1 MELLATIL
9 PWIAPPVIG
18 AIIGYGTNRIAIKMI
33 FRPHTAKHIGGMR
46 LPFTPGIIP
55 KSRQELAQAIAN
67 TVADELLTP
76 ENIRSQLN
84 RPEFRRGLRDWVTN
98 QRATMLA
105 TSFTSWQQDVSGLLA
120 SIANPVAGG
129 IKRIIDQPETRQ
141 RIRKVIHEAIRN
153 NMEQRRP
160 ARLVP
165 PPARRLAHGVVDALI
180 DKAISAVNDN
190 FTPQQILDLVKGSMP
205 PNINT
210 VGELVQLS
218 PGTEDEF
225 DDWLTDRL
233 VSYLND
239 RIPDLLVILDIRRIV
254 QEHIENLDSQAV
266 EDMVREVSGKH
277 LKWINYFG
285 AALGFIVGLTQL
297 ALRFVA

>member
-18 AIIGYGTNRIAIKMI
+18 AIIGYGTNRLAIKMI
-33 FRPHTAKHIGGMR
+33 FRPHSAKHILGKR

-84 RPEFRRGLRDWVTN
+84 RSEFRRGLRGWVSE
-98 QRATMLA
+98 QRSAML
-105 TSFTSWQQDVSGLLA
+105 TTPFTSWQQDASGLLA
-120 SIANPVAGG
+120 NIANPVAGG

-141 RIRKVIHEAIRN
+141 RIREVIHEAIRN
-153 NMEQRRP
+153 DMEQRRP

-165 PPARRLAHGVVDALI
+165 PPARRLAHRIADALI
-180 DKAISAVNDN
+180 DKVISAVNDN
-190 FTPQQILDLVKGSMP
+190 FTSQQILNLIRGSMP

-210 VGELVQLS
+210 VGRLVQLS
-218 PGTEDEF
+218 PGTENEL

-233 VSYLND
+233 ASYLND
-239 RIPDLLVILDIRRIV
+239 QIPNLLAVLDIRQIV

-266 EDMVREVSGKH
+266 EDMVREVSDKH

-297 ALRFVA
+297 ALRFVT